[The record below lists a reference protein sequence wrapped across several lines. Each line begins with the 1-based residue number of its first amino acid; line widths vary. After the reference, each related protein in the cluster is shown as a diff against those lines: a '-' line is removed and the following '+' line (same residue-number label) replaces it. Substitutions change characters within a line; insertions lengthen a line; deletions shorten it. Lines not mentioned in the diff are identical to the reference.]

1 MREAPAC
8 VCTSVWSVFP
18 QERLLGN
25 ELDQSE
31 ALPVSGHPPAL
42 CSAPLLAPGREPP
55 PHGFPAVVKGL
66 GTFRGGF
73 AKIVRYGEIFCV
85 RVMLVKRRGLQPCL
99 KPGRASAGTVP
110 ASHTVL
116 LTRRRPDRQQPC
128 CGERSGALRSPDF
141 QIRVAGAVFACV
153 RMTWTK
159 FLRGVGLDHHHHSF
173 LLTLARV
180 WAPAVSGGNLCQG
193 TGLSWYVCHAV
204 LQTGDAREGVR
215 PR

>member
-1 MREAPAC
+1 M
-8 VCTSVWSVFP
+8 FP

-31 ALPVSGHPPAL
+31 VLPVSGHPPAL

-85 RVMLVKRRGLQPCL
+85 RVMLVKRRDLQPCL

-180 WAPAVSGGNLCQG
+180 
-193 TGLSWYVCHAV
+193 
-204 LQTGDAREGVR
+204 
-215 PR
+215 